1 MLSILLPLYIYPSP
15 GSWEPLLTMAS
26 THSNIDFTVIINP
39 ASGPGT
45 DALPDENYIA
55 ALRSL
60 DNFPNVNLL
69 GYVRCTYGDRDV
81 AEIDEDIAKYGDWEA
96 EFSNLD
102 DGGLDVTL
110 QGIFLDEF
118 PAEAEYLPLM
128 AHISQQ
134 IQDTWADTMDTDAT
148 VIYNPGVV
156 VDPAFYPLADCIVA
170 FEDAEAERP
179 AFMDDGLA
187 QVNMD
192 DRKNTGV
199 IVHTHDGSPG
209 DLEGLV
215 GEVVDAGIESLFVT
229 HQVGGQYNE
238 WPEMWESLVNIL
250 SKREAGSR

>member
-15 GSWEPLLTMAS
+15 GSWDPLLTMAA
-26 THSNIDFTVIINP
+26 THSNVDFTVIVNP

-45 DALPDENYIA
+45 DSLPDENYVA

-60 DNFPNVNLL
+60 DHFPNVNLL

-81 AEIDEDIAKYGDWEA
+81 ADIDEDIAKYGDWEA
-96 EFSNLD
+96 QISDLD
-102 DGGLDVTL
+102 DGGLGVTL

-134 IQDTWADTMDTDAT
+134 IQDTWADTMDTKAT
-148 VIYNPGVV
+148 VTYNPGVV
-156 VDPAFYPLADCIVA
+156 VDPAFYPLADYIVA
-170 FEDAEAERP
+170 FEDSEAERST
-179 AFMDDGLA
+179 FMDDGLT
-187 QVNMD
+187 QVDMD
-192 DRKNTGV
+192 DRKKTGA
-199 IVHTHDGSPG
+199 IVHTYEGSPD

-215 GEVVDAGIESLFVT
+215 DEMVDTGIESLFVT

-238 WPEMWESLVNIL
+238 WPEMWEHLVEIL
-250 SKREAGSR
+250 SKREAASK